1 MRDGLYGRRRAV
13 QAPAQAK
20 AQALHPTPARIRG
33 GRWWGWPLHTALA
46 AHLELSMRHP
56 PGRPPCHQRAGNDKT
71 GLRIFVSFAGDGVI
85 AREWDETFADE
96 EGLFADDLQY
106 P

>member
-1 MRDGLYGRRRAV
+1 
-13 QAPAQAK
+13 
-20 AQALHPTPARIRG
+20 
-33 GRWWGWPLHTALA
+33 
-46 AHLELSMRHP
+46 MRHP